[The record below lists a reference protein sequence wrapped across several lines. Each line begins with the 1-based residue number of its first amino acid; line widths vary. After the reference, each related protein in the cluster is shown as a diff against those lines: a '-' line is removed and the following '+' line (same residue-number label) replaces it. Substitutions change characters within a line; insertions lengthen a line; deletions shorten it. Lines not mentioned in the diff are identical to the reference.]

1 MTSDESNLITELAE
15 LYEFSLNIGSS
26 LSSSANAIT
35 FLTSFAQRKNLKY
48 ISVWHRKED
57 VLYLDESFPKLQGVE
72 DRIGHDSPLCQ
83 HFTILEEGKIHKIE
97 EKNFCFAG
105 FDAPAVWLYYSKNI
119 YILFLQNEQDEEF
132 SKREKSQYATLFKKF
147 TVSMRACHAHE
158 ASLEEVLKRQ
168 EAEQRLFE
176 RESLFRFGANSLNEG
191 IIVTDLEDK
200 ITFVNRA
207 MISITGYSKDEMYDA
222 VANEL
227 FQPIGFDDFK
237 KEVIDEKRKKD
248 ISDSYEI
255 QQTRKDGSL
264 YWVRITAS
272 PFKDARGEIVGTIA
286 SMLDIT
292 DSLNTQKVIE
302 KSQKELQELVDTM
315 YDGLLILDKKG
326 RILDANNSALNLFEI
341 KKEDLGQLNL
351 DELVHP
357 EEKGILVPN
366 RETVKQKGILS
377 TFVSRVLTATG
388 KVKIVEVSSSAI
400 LVDGVYKG
408 SRDVIRDITDKVKAT
423 EKLEQKSNEL
433 QDLVDNMYD
442 ALIVTSAEGKLK
454 SLNKA
459 GEQLLGY
466 KREDASKVSLRDI
479 VHPDDAQ
486 RSQEYLK
493 RLQTDGYY
501 SGYEGRIIAG
511 DGTVKDV
518 EVNSTAI
525 LENGVV
531 VGSRDMV
538 RDISERKELEQQ
550 RELSERKLRLII
562 DTALDAVITMDAKG
576 LITEWNKNAHQI
588 FGYTY
593 DEVIGKRLSEFI
605 IPEQYREAHE
615 RGMKHYFASGEG
627 PVLNNRIEISAID
640 KTKREFPI
648 ELAITPVKQDGTT
661 FFSAFIRDITDRKE
675 IEAQKESL
683 MGELESVNQELRD
696 FAYIV
701 SHDLKAPLRSI
712 GSLSDWL
719 IQDYT
724 DVLDEEGKEL
734 LKLLKTRIG
743 RMHGLIE
750 GVLQYSKVGR
760 LQDEKEKVDINEL
773 LVEIV
778 DSLDPPKSC
787 VVLIDT
793 KLPTVSYDRIRLQQ
807 VFQNLLSNA
816 IKFLD
821 KKEGRIE
828 VLFLE
833 EDTYYEFSV
842 KDNGPGIEE
851 AYFKKIFQ
859 IFQTLKAK
867 DEYESTGIG
876 LSIVK
881 RIVEL
886 NGGSINIVSE
896 VGVGSTFSFTIP
908 KL

>member
-1 MTSDESNLITELAE
+1 MTNDDSNIIAELAE
-15 LYEFSLNIGSS
+15 LYEFSLNIGTS
-26 LSSSANAIT
+26 LDMEKNAAA
-35 FLTSFAQRKNLKY
+35 FFTSFVTRKNIKY
-48 ISVWHRKED
+48 ISVWHRVKD
-57 VLYLDESFPKLQGVE
+57 VLYLKESFPKVHGRE
-72 DRIGHDSPLCQ
+72 TEIGHDSPLCR
-83 HFTILEEGKIHKIE
+83 HFTILEAGKVHRINE
-97 EKNFCFAG
+97 QNFCFAG
-105 FDAPAVWLYYSKNI
+105 FDSKYLYLFYVNDI
-119 YILFLQNEQDEEF
+119 YLLFLKNEHEDF
-132 SKREKSQYATLFKKF
+132 TKREKSQFANLFQKF
-147 TVSMRACHAHE
+147 TLSVKACISHQ
-158 ASLEEVLKRQ
+158 ASLDEVLKRK
-168 EAEQRLFE
+168 EVERKLFE

-315 YDGLLILDKKG
+315 YDGLLILDEKG

-408 SRDVIRDITDKVKAT
+408 SRDVVRDITDKVKAT

-593 DEVIGKRLSEFI
+593 DEVIGKSLSEFI

-627 PVLNNRIEISAID
+627 PVLNQRIEISAID
-640 KTKREFPI
+640 KENREFPI
-648 ELAITPVKQDGTT
+648 ELAITPVSHKDGTT
-661 FFSAFIRDITDRKE
+661 FFSSFIRDITDRKE
-675 IEAQKESL
+675 IEAQKEAL
-683 MGELESVNQELRD
+683 LGELELVNQELRD

-908 KL
+908 KS